1 MAADEDIRTPSRAQ
15 PEPRSKT
22 VPREAKA
29 RDRARI
35 VHWTPKRRRF
45 ASPRPGT
52 SAATRFPD
60 KPDTPRSSE
69 PILIPKLRIQFADF
83 PYLHYS
89 IDFLIGVK
97 ITRFSIFSFFRH
109 IAIFFLAAKTFRD
122 RATRIVKN
130 DLFLDEQEGYE
141 VLL

>member
-1 MAADEDIRTPSRAQ
+1 MAAEEDTERQDTSSTRGVRRRPTNG
-15 PEPRSKT
+15 PRSKE

-35 VHWTPKRRRF
+35 STRTRI

-52 SAATRFPD
+52 SARTRFPT

-89 IDFLIGVK
+89 ID
-97 ITRFSIFSFFRH
+97 
-109 IAIFFLAAKTFRD
+109 
-122 RATRIVKN
+122 
-130 DLFLDEQEGYE
+130 
-141 VLL
+141 

>member
-1 MAADEDIRTPSRAQ
+1 MAAEEDIRTPSRAQ

-35 VHWTPKRRRF
+35 VRWTPKRRRF
-45 ASPRPGT
+45 TSPRPGT

-89 IDFLIGVK
+89 ID
-97 ITRFSIFSFFRH
+97 
-109 IAIFFLAAKTFRD
+109 
-122 RATRIVKN
+122 
-130 DLFLDEQEGYE
+130 
-141 VLL
+141 